1 VLVGEVRDP
10 VAGET
15 GEVVDVIDSLS
26 HVKVSSYRNTGGEN
40 WVEVDAKTP
49 PVPRRAPQRRAL
61 SRLESQA
68 QLHLEQ
74 VEGTIHLIRS
84 QSKTA
89 KIPLEMEDILVRKSQ
104 TLLDTARGIQDILSD
119 ANLAEGS
126 ISEVRASALRG
137 TIAELELKAE
147 RLKQEGRQIRID
159 MIKEQPPTEERVDYL
174 MTQGEINISRLGARR
189 ALSRGPRKD
198 YLQEYEIKDKSGTP
212 LWYAH
217 FHYDTQ
223 DAAVG
228 SYTAAHLKTL
238 EQRTMS
244 ERALYAKA
252 RNSRDVIEVYRGK
265 INTALANKLFI
276 AL

>member
-1 VLVGEVRDP
+1 
-10 VAGET
+10 
-15 GEVVDVIDSLS
+15 
-26 HVKVSSYRNTGGEN
+26 
-40 WVEVDAKTP
+40 
-49 PVPRRAPQRRAL
+49 
-61 SRLESQA
+61 
-68 QLHLEQ
+68 
-74 VEGTIHLIRS
+74 
-84 QSKTA
+84 
-89 KIPLEMEDILVRKSQ
+89 M
-104 TLLDTARGIQDILSD
+104 
-119 ANLAEGS
+119 
-126 ISEVRASALRG
+126 
-137 TIAELELKAE
+137 
-147 RLKQEGRQIRID
+147 KQEGRQIRID

-198 YLQEYEIKDKSGTP
+198 YLQEYEIKDKSGTA